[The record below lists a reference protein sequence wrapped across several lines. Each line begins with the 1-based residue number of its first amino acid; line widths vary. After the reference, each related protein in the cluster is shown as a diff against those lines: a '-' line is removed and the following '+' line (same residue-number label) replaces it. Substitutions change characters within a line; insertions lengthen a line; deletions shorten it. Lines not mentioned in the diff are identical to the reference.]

1 MCNQK
6 SIYHC
11 NLFQSKIFKFS
22 HLSLIKME
30 KSIKKTRFKV
40 KKNIMMQVPT
50 PEEEENDVKTI
61 PFQ

>member
-1 MCNQK
+1 
-6 SIYHC
+6 
-11 NLFQSKIFKFS
+11 
-22 HLSLIKME
+22 ME